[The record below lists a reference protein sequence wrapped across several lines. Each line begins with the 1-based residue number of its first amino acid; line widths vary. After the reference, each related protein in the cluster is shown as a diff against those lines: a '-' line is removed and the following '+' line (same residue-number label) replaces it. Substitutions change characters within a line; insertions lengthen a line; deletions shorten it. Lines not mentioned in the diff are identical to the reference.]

1 MAADVAA
8 FVHKHGL
15 KRPTLIG
22 HSMGAKT
29 AMGLALREPD
39 LIESIIAVDN
49 APVDV
54 RLESDF
60 ARYIQGMKKIDE
72 AGVTKQAEAD
82 KILEPY
88 EKVFLF
94 LSPLNLLSTCQ
105 HLKGSLSPFVL
116 FLLSPMSPNHQ
127 PSTCSPPLTSPRT
140 PIPSSHKPIQIFP
153 LLLSLFSLLPTEK
166 QKNNTTRKY

>member
-8 FVHKHGL
+8 FVRKHGL
-15 KRPTLIG
+15 ERPTLIG

-29 AMGLALREPD
+29 AMALALREPD

-60 ARYIQGMKKIDE
+60 ARYIQGMKKIDN

-88 EKVFLF
+88 EKVFLLF
-94 LSPLNLLSTCQ
+94 LSFLPLLSDRHVNISRRHSLRLFYFCTPQ
-105 HLKGSLSPFVL
+105 HHRISNRQPVL
-116 FLLSPMSPNHQ
+116 P
-127 PSTCSPPLTSPRT
+127 
-140 PIPSSHKPIQIFP
+140 
-153 LLLSLFSLLPTEK
+153 
-166 QKNNTTRKY
+166 

>member
-8 FVHKHGL
+8 FVREHHL

-29 AMGLALREPD
+29 AMALALHEPD

-88 EKVFLF
+88 EKVFFF
-94 LSPLNLLSTCQ
+94 LSFPPLLSYR
-105 HLKGSLSPFVL
+105 HAVF
-116 FLLSPMSPNHQ
+116 
-127 PSTCSPPLTSPRT
+127 
-140 PIPSSHKPIQIFP
+140 
-153 LLLSLFSLLPTEK
+153 
-166 QKNNTTRKY
+166 